1 LISQAD
7 MAAIDAIFARQS
19 VVTMPPGWL
28 EDD

>member
-1 LISQAD
+1 

-19 VVTMPPGWL
+19 VVTMPPDWL